1 MSESFSVCVRFLF
14 GCVAAVVLGSFS
26 VAQAVPASD
35 ARVIVKLRAEADAPT
50 ELNARQRHF
59 QSRLDDVARR
69 QSLPALRGAEAAIG
83 SDHRVVRA
91 SGIDAGVLAER
102 LSRDPGV
109 AYAVPDRRVRRAAV
123 PSDPLFTVGGAGGP
137 AVGQWYLRSPTAQF
151 VSAINAEGAWEYSRG
166 SASVVVAV
174 LDTGIRAEHPDFTDK
189 LVAGYDFVSGTNSN
203 DGDDRDAD
211 PSDPGDWVSQTDIS
225 TGIVNADCEIRPSS
239 WHGTK
244 VAGII
249 AAGTDNGIGMAGVGW
264 NVKVMPV
271 RVLGKCDGRQ
281 SDIIAAMRWA
291 AGIAVPGLPSNPNP
305 VRVINLSL
313 GSSGRCDAAYADA
326 IRDVSARGVV
336 VVAAAG
342 NTTGHA
348 LSAPANCAGVIGVTA
363 LRHIGTKVGF
373 SDLGAEATIA
383 APGGNCV
390 NAGAGDPCLYPILT
404 TANNGL
410 TSPGGSTYSDSY
422 DFSVGTSF
430 SAPQVAG
437 AVALML
443 SAQPALTPTE
453 VRSALMASA
462 RPFPTSGAAAG
473 TPQCRAPSVDATGA
487 PVDQLEC
494 YCTTTTCGAGM
505 LDVQAAVFA
514 VQGVQ
519 ARITLSPTAPQP
531 KQLLTLSAADTL
543 LASGRQIALA
553 RWTLISGGGI
563 VTALSATEGLSV
575 SATPTGVGSFSV
587 ALTVTDSAGATST
600 LQRVIDVTLPT
611 PVDHGGGGGAL
622 GLGGLLLLALAVVMA
637 ARRPAARPRTA
648 PARH

>member
-1 MSESFSVCVRFLF
+1 
-14 GCVAAVVLGSFS
+14 
-26 VAQAVPASD
+26 
-35 ARVIVKLRAEADAPT
+35 
-50 ELNARQRHF
+50 
-59 QSRLDDVARR
+59 
-69 QSLPALRGAEAAIG
+69 
-83 SDHRVVRA
+83 
-91 SGIDAGVLAER
+91 
-102 LSRDPGV
+102 
-109 AYAVPDRRVRRAAV
+109 
-123 PSDPLFTVGGAGGP
+123 
-137 AVGQWYLRSPTAQF
+137 
-151 VSAINAEGAWEYSRG
+151 
-166 SASVVVAV
+166 
-174 LDTGIRAEHPDFTDK
+174 
-189 LVAGYDFVSGTNSN
+189 
-203 DGDDRDAD
+203 
-211 PSDPGDWVSQTDIS
+211 
-225 TGIVNADCEIRPSS
+225 DCELRPSS

-244 VAGII
+244 VA
-249 AAGTDNGIGMAGVGW
+249 
-264 NVKVMPV
+264 
-271 RVLGKCDGRQ
+271 
-281 SDIIAAMRWA
+281 
-291 AGIAVPGLPSNPNP
+291 GLPSNPNP

-462 RPFPTSGAAAG
+462 RPFPTSGATAG